1 MVTFAMISMMRET
14 VDAVATVATLLE
26 KNGVIFITQAE
37 PLGDLIISTW
47 KRIEGRKG

>member
-1 MVTFAMISMMRET
+1 MTTYLENSDLKPL